1 MFRRKIILF
10 IVSIVLAESVGGL
23 VGAYAQDND
32 HQDSGK
38 RQAAEHQDEDS
49 IALSEDTLKEQGI
62 TQERVQARTLNLN
75 ITLNGR
81 LRANEDRLV
90 HLIPRFG
97 GIIKEVTKQLGD
109 EVKKGDLL
117 ATVESNQTLQPYEV
131 RAPIAGVIVK
141 RHAAIGELAKE
152 SEEIFEIADLSEL
165 WADLYVFPDNFKK
178 IQEGQSVL
186 VGANGTKISTVIS
199 FVSAHVDPA
208 TQSKFARAVVSN
220 SARGLYPGQFI
231 RGDVVE
237 GKREVKV
244 AVKSSALQRWEGNSI
259 VFVPRTGKIVSR
271 VVSTGAADGE
281 YTEIINGLAPEDE
294 YYTGN
299 VFVLKAELGKALA
312 SHDH

>member
-1 MFRRKIILF
+1 M
-10 IVSIVLAESVGGL
+10 
-23 VGAYAQDND
+23 VGAHAQDND
-32 HQDSGK
+32 HEDSGK
-38 RQAAEHQDEDS
+38 LQAPKHQDEDS
-49 IALSEDTLKEQGI
+49 IKLSDDTLREQGVI
-62 TQERVQARTLNLN
+62 QERVQPRTLNLN

-81 LRANEDRLV
+81 LRANDDRLV
-90 HLIPRFG
+90 HLIPRFS
-97 GIIKEVTKQLGD
+97 GIIKELTKQLGD

-165 WADLYVFPDNFKK
+165 WADLYVFPDDFKK
-178 IQEGQSVL
+178 IHEGQNVL
-186 VGANGTKISTVIS
+186 ISANGTKVPTVIS
-199 FVSAHVDPA
+199 FVSAYVDSA

-220 SARGLYPGQFI
+220 PARGLYPGQFI

-237 GKREVKV
+237 GKREVQA
-244 AVKSSALQRWEGNSI
+244 AVRSSALQRWEGNSI
-259 VFVPRTGKIVSR
+259 VFVPTAGRIVSR
-271 VVSTGAADGE
+271 VVLTGAADGE
-281 YTEIINGLAPEDE
+281 YTEIIKGLAPGDE

-299 VFVLKAELGKALA
+299 VFVLKAEIGKTLA